1 MKRKQ
6 SAAVLILYF
15 LFYIC
20 LCGYLVFPYIAMHAG
35 ISVYRTLNLAVH
47 VFLFVTVLFVCF
59 AWLCRQF
66 NEFQSKSR
74 ENRRIIF
81 TVLGMMFLMQIVCA
95 FIYSGIFGMG
105 ISDNQSNNVT
115 AMQNDL
121 FSYLFAALIF
131 APFMEEM
138 VFRGCICRLV
148 ADRFSVSAGIIFS
161 SLLFGFMH
169 VTASLFAGNL
179 INLLYIV
186 EYSLMGFMLAY
197 AYIKSNNILVPVSI
211 HFLMNALAVITMII

>member
-15 LFYIC
+15 LFYVC
-20 LCGYLVFPYIAMHAG
+20 LCGYLLFPYAALHGG
-35 ISVYRTLNLAVH
+35 IPVYRTVNLAVH
-47 VFLFVTVLFVCF
+47 VFLFAAVLFICF
-59 AWLCRQF
+59 GWLCRQLDA
-66 NEFQSKSR
+66 FQAKSR
-74 ENRRIIF
+74 ENRKLIF
-81 TVLGMMFLMQIVCA
+81 TVLGLMYLMQIACA
-95 FIYSGIFGMG
+95 VVYSGIFGMG

-121 FSYLFAALIF
+121 LSYLFAALIF

-138 VFRGCICRLV
+138 VFRGCLCRMIT
-148 ADRFSVSAGIIFS
+148 ARYNVSAGMLLS

-169 VTASLFAGNL
+169 VTASFFTGNL

-197 AYIKSNNILVPVSI
+197 AYIKSDNIFVPVSI
-211 HFLMNALAVITMII
+211 HFLMNAFAVMTMIL